1 MKAQPGVGY
10 IFDSSSKG
18 WSIDTS
24 QQFPD
29 RDSGTAM
36 CPLETYNLR
45 EDAGAIKFNV
55 YPGTINNTMVRSNDM
70 VELNTVPAPNIEAF
84 TSGLT
89 STESTNY
96 VYIRCGNTAA
106 AGATPAS
113 YPSVSGEGRPS
124 VRVFDAVQSDTD
136 TYSYILI
143 AILKGKKTEVAGS
156 SPTTYTYELSIQRT
170 ISCNNLWS
178 ERFKCGSS
186 GTNYWWSAV

>member
-1 MKAQPGVGY
+1 
-10 IFDSSSKG
+10 
-18 WSIDTS
+18 
-24 QQFPD
+24 
-29 RDSGTAM
+29 M

-89 STESTNY
+89 STEATNY
-96 VYIRCGNTAA
+96 VYIRCGNSAA
-106 AGATPAS
+106 SGSTPAY
-113 YPSVSGEGRPS
+113 YPAVSGEGRPS
-124 VRVFDAVQSDTD
+124 VRVFDAVQTDSD

-143 AILKGKKTEVAGS
+143 AILKGKKTAIAGS
-156 SPTTYTYELSIQRT
+156 SPTAYNYELSVLVT
-170 ISCNNLWS
+170 IGCNSLWS

-186 GTNYWWSAV
+186 AAQYWWSAV